1 MSYEFY
7 KILHLI
13 SLISLFLSL
22 GMLIVGP
29 QSLRKLI
36 MSLHGLALLLLLV
49 SGFGLVAKLHIP
61 LKFLSPSWFWQKTF
75 IWIALAGLT
84 PFLINKKGE
93 QLTLKKT
100 ALFVAILLA
109 LAFYAVWQITYR

>member
-13 SLISLFLSL
+13 SLMTLFLSL

-29 QSLRKLI
+29 KPLKKLI
-36 MSLHGLALLLLLV
+36 MSLHGAALLLLLV
-49 SGFGLVAKLHIP
+49 SGFGLIAKLHIP

-75 IWIALAGLT
+75 IWIVLACLT
-84 PFLINKKGE
+84 PFLINRKGE
-93 QLTLKKT
+93 KLTLKKAT
-100 ALFVAILLA
+100 LLVSILLA
-109 LAFYAVWQITYR
+109 LAFYAIWQVTYR